1 MTMAKAMAAIT
12 VVVAAVQPIAEKEV
26 SRQYVLDQA
35 RHVLNR
41 DKLLKLPNKA
51 SVACQSL
58 LEDAEQQE
66 GSSNSHI

>member
-1 MTMAKAMAAIT
+1 MANAMAAIS
-12 VVVAAVQPIAEKEV
+12 VVVAAVRPIAEKEV

-41 DKLLKLPNKA
+41 DKLLKLPSKA
-51 SVACQSL
+51 SVAFQSL

-66 GSSNSHI
+66 ASSNSQI